1 MGYNLGL
8 CSISFR
14 THTPEEILH
23 AMKAAGLSVI
33 EWGSDVH
40 CPPEKAEEIAALQK
54 QHGITCCSYGT
65 YFYLGFTPNEELP
78 AYIRAAKLL
87 GTKTLRLWAGQ
98 KNPDMYIP
106 EERDAFFDAC
116 RQAAK
121 IAEDAGVMLCMECH
135 QNSYT
140 QTKEGALELMQAVN
154 SPAFRMYWQPDQDLT
169 IEGNLEYIQELK
181 PYIEN
186 LHVYQLKNW
195 TRYPLSTGEEE
206 WKTYLRQFTGDRM
219 ALLEG
224 MPGRRI
230 ESLPA
235 EAESLR
241 RIVADF

>member
-1 MGYNLGL
+1 
-8 CSISFR
+8 
-14 THTPEEILH
+14 
-23 AMKAAGLSVI
+23 
-33 EWGSDVH
+33 
-40 CPPEKAEEIAALQK
+40 
-54 QHGITCCSYGT
+54 
-65 YFYLGFTPNEELP
+65 
-78 AYIRAAKLL
+78 
-87 GTKTLRLWAGQ
+87 
-98 KNPDMYIP
+98 
-106 EERDAFFDAC
+106 
-116 RQAAK
+116 
-121 IAEDAGVMLCMECH
+121 
-135 QNSYT
+135 
-140 QTKEGALELMQAVN
+140 
-154 SPAFRMYWQPDQDLT
+154 MYWQPDQDLT